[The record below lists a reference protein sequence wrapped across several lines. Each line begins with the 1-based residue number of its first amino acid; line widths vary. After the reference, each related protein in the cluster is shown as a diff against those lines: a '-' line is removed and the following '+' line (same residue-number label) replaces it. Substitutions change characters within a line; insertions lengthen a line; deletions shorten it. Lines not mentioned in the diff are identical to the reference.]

1 MILLVNNKTITLHIN
16 MNKLLLKTIFKTSS
30 NKYRY
35 LYSVY
40 YNNRI
45 HYKN

>member
-16 MNKLLLKTIFKTSS
+16 MNKLLLKTILKTSS

-35 LYSVY
+35 LYRVY
-40 YNNRI
+40 YNDRI